1 MESGKKKHAPPR
13 SGRWTRRERERERE
27 GSLAAFLDVQ
37 RRQVWLCALASLF
50 SGPGVGGLRGEKE
63 PEKARGGG
71 AFVRLLGQPTGHGP
85 TG

>member
-1 MESGKKKHAPPR
+1 M
-13 SGRWTRRERERERE
+13 
-27 GSLAAFLDVQ
+27 DVQ